1 MAPRAFALTRSGA
14 LDQSMLQAV
23 LQRSRSAMS
32 NVPSGTTFLALRRDG
47 QLHHLVIV
55 PNGPRGA
62 NAAFQFAQSVSA
74 RSDETDLPD
83 LSSTRSIARV
93 DYDVHSVPGAA
104 TQAGGDVRVVAQ
116 AMATTL
122 RDDEWVA
129 ITVRKPYAWTE
140 RRFHQRWMHSRAQ
153 THHSLDPAAVVAT
166 VTAGAGDFDSAEN
179 AARQAVLAMPGWDYP
194 VRVRGE
200 NGRRAAAVLSSL
212 GALAGVA
219 GWAAS
224 TVPFLATA
232 ALPAAVLAALFFAI
246 ALGAA
251 VGVVPIAGAYRAR
264 RIRRTRFPA
273 PLLRVGLVPRA
284 PHGSHQMVAQDG
296 TVARVPEHGGDY
308 PVSRTAFV
316 IGPLQAIALAA
327 PHAGA
332 ASGAGQSKLRVAPPA
347 LRERVGPMLGVS
359 DGEAVYLSERD
370 RYSGCFMSGGPGS
383 GKTLFLLT
391 LWGYDAF
398 NRARCSGPAGG
409 NAMIWFDTKMD
420 GEAATA
426 AARLSK
432 FGGDKFVVIRVGD
445 PTSQY
450 GIEMLPRVGSAAQRG
465 RDLAAIFKSVF
476 GEQAIAFQSQMTLQR
491 VFTAGFAISECPALV
506 AQVPGLEPGRS
517 PIWYADVLL
526 SNRGS
531 HMAVALFQALQQ
543 AAINGG
549 YGADV
554 EEAFQVLQ
562 PMFELSEAKR
572 IDLSSA
578 PRSKTDS
585 LMLAEHWWSRPVRIP
600 WEQILTQKAAVV
612 IDFGGLRPEE
622 GETGAEDAQA
632 VLNTEL
638 RDALAA
644 MMLHTLR
651 VEIERVCAGWFR
663 TSKRCRSTRM
673 RSSTSLARTRTRS
686 PGSATTLVRSGC
698 ARRSRRSSL
707 SSSSTVS
714 GRRCWGSGRSARSRR
729 ATRASPAT
737 WRPSS
742 SWTAPTGRRR
752 TLRCWAVSRR
762 R

>member
-1 MAPRAFALTRSGA
+1 M
-14 LDQSMLQAV
+14 
-23 LQRSRSAMS
+23 
-32 NVPSGTTFLALRRDG
+32 
-47 QLHHLVIV
+47 
-55 PNGPRGA
+55 
-62 NAAFQFAQSVSA
+62 
-74 RSDETDLPD
+74 
-83 LSSTRSIARV
+83 
-93 DYDVHSVPGAA
+93 
-104 TQAGGDVRVVAQ
+104 
-116 AMATTL
+116 
-122 RDDEWVA
+122 
-129 ITVRKPYAWTE
+129 
-140 RRFHQRWMHSRAQ
+140 
-153 THHSLDPAAVVAT
+153 
-166 VTAGAGDFDSAEN
+166 TAGAGDFDSAEN

-663 TSKRCRSTRM
+663 TEQAVSIYADEVKH
-673 RSSTSLARTRTRS
+673 LAGADPDTIAWFRNDARAFGVRASFATQFAEQLVDRVRQTLLGFGTVGSFAQGDPRIAGNMAAQFELDGS
-686 PGSATTLVRSGC
+686 DWSATDLAMLGRFEAAVTTMLDN
-698 ARRSRRSSL
+698 ARQPTFTTRVAAEAAFAL
-707 SSSSTVS
+707 DAD
-714 GRRCWGSGRSARSRR
+714 GFARLQ
-729 ATRASPAT
+729 
-737 WRPSS
+737 
-742 SWTAPTGRRR
+742 GFDQ
-752 TLRCWAVSRR
+752 
-762 R
+762 